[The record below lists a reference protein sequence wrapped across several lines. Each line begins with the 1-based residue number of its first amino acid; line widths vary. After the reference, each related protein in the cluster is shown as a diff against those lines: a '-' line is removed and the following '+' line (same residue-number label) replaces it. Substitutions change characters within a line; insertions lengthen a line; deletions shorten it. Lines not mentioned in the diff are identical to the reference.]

1 MSTKKLIHYAIILA
15 FPILTYLFPAPAG
28 LSVIGWH
35 LFGVYVGTIVAILLK
50 PFPLPIILLAGV
62 ALSAIFIGIT
72 PSERWLNISNA
83 GDLLQL
89 NTMTHTSPDTWIDTL
104 KSSLVKISLKEDD
117 VLGGYKSGTTWLV
130 FAAFAMSTAFVS
142 TGLGKRIAY
151 MLIGSFGSTTLRLGY
166 VNACL
171 DLLISPAMPSVT
183 ARAGGIIF
191 PIMNS
196 VAVSLG
202 SDPESS
208 PRKAGHYLLLN
219 TYMTVKTTGYLF
231 ITAMAPNLLA
241 MNLMEPILHLKLN
254 WPQWAVAALL
264 PGLICLFL
272 TPLVIYLI
280 YPPEL
285 KKLDN
290 KAIAKK
296 GLEELGPITVREKT
310 LIFLFFAAVISW
322 ALGEKIG
329 IEEASTTAISI
340 MSLLVILAVVT
351 WDDLLKNKGAWN
363 TLIWYGGIL
372 GLSGILKKA
381 MFFEWLAYTMKHNL
395 DFGAGNG
402 TVAAIAILFIS
413 VAIRYLFASGGAYVA
428 AMVPVFAAVGAA
440 AGAPPVLLT
449 LGLLCSN
456 CYGGALTHYGSGP
469 APIIYGAGYT
479 DIRSWWIIGAI
490 FAFGS
495 LLIHVTVGFAW
506 WNSLL
511 SMGWLRMVG

>member
-1 MSTKKLIHYAIILA
+1 MNTKKLIHYAILVAIIA
-15 FPILTYLFPAPAG
+15 LTYIFPAPTG
-28 LSVIGWH
+28 LSSIGWH
-35 LFGVYVGTIVAILLK
+35 LFGVYVATIVAILLK
-50 PFPLPIILLAGV
+50 PFPLPVILLAGV
-62 ALSAIFIGIT
+62 SVSAIVIGIS
-72 PSERWLNISNA
+72 PSEKWINIAGISELARLN
-83 GDLLQL
+83 LLE
-89 NTMTHTSPDTWIDTL
+89 HTPQQWFETL
-104 KSSLVKISLKEDD
+104 QNQVVKIALKEDA

-151 MLIGSFGSTTLRLGY
+151 LLIRAFGSTTLRLGY

-202 SDPESS
+202 SDPEKS

-219 TYMTVKTTGYLF
+219 TYMVVKTTGYLF
-231 ITAMAPNLLA
+231 LTAMAPNLLA
-241 MNLMEPILHLKLN
+241 MNLMEPILHIKLN
-254 WPQWAVAALL
+254 WPQWAMAALV

-272 TPLVIYLI
+272 TPLVIYIL

-285 KKLDN
+285 KRLDN

-296 GLEELGPITVREKT
+296 GLEELGPITTREKT
-310 LIFLFFAAVISW
+310 LIFLFIAAVVSW
-322 ALGEKIG
+322 ALGEHIG
-329 IEEASTTAISI
+329 IKEAATTAISV
-340 MSLLVILAVVT
+340 MSLLVILAVLN

-372 GLSGILKKA
+372 GLSGILKQA
-381 MFFEWLAYTMKHNL
+381 QFFEWLAYAMKTTLN
-395 DFGAGNG
+395 FGEGNG
-402 TVAAIAILFIS
+402 TIAAIGILFIS

-440 AGAPPVLLT
+440 AGAPPLLLA

-469 APIIYGAGYT
+469 APIIYGAGYN
-479 DIRSWWIIGAI
+479 DIRSWWIIGAV

-506 WNSLL
+506 WQALAGMGLL
-511 SMGWLRMVG
+511 

>member
-1 MSTKKLIHYAIILA
+1 MNTKKLIHYAILVAIIA
-15 FPILTYLFPAPAG
+15 LTYIFPAPAG
-28 LSVIGWH
+28 LSNIGWH
-35 LFGVYVGTIVAILLK
+35 LFGVYVATIVAILLK
-50 PFPLPIILLAGV
+50 PFPLPVILLAGV
-62 ALSAIFIGIT
+62 SVSAIVIGIS
-72 PSERWLNISNA
+72 PSEKWINIAGISELARWN
-83 GDLLQL
+83 LLE
-89 NTMTHTSPDTWIDTL
+89 HTPQQWFETL
-104 KSSLVKISLKEDD
+104 QNQVVKIALKEDA

-151 MLIGSFGSTTLRLGY
+151 LLIRAFGSTTLRLGY

-202 SDPESS
+202 SDPEKS

-219 TYMTVKTTGYLF
+219 TYMVVKTTGYLF
-231 ITAMAPNLLA
+231 LTAMAPNLLA
-241 MNLMEPILHLKLN
+241 MNLMEPILHIKLN
-254 WPQWAVAALL
+254 WPQWAMAALV

-272 TPLVIYLI
+272 TPLVIYIL

-285 KKLDN
+285 KTLDN

-296 GLEELGPITVREKT
+296 GLEELGPITTREKT
-310 LIFLFFAAVISW
+310 LIFLFIAAVVSW
-322 ALGEKIG
+322 ALGEHIG
-329 IEEASTTAISI
+329 IKEAATTAISV
-340 MSLLVILAVVT
+340 MSLLVILAVLN

-372 GLSGILKKA
+372 GLSGILKQA
-381 MFFEWLAYTMKHNL
+381 QFFEWLAYAMKTTL
-395 DFGAGNG
+395 SFGEGNG
-402 TVAAIAILFIS
+402 TIAAIGILFIS

-440 AGAPPVLLT
+440 AGAPPLLLA

-469 APIIYGAGYT
+469 APIIYGAGYN
-479 DIRSWWIIGAI
+479 DIRSWWIIGAV

-506 WNSLL
+506 WQALAGMGLL
-511 SMGWLRMVG
+511 

>member
-1 MSTKKLIHYAIILA
+1 MNTKKLIHYAILVAIIA
-15 FPILTYLFPAPAG
+15 LTYAFPAPAG
-28 LSVIGWH
+28 LSNIGWH
-35 LFGVYVGTIVAILLK
+35 LFGVYVATIVAILLK
-50 PFPLPIILLAGV
+50 PFPLPVILLAGV
-62 ALSAIFIGIT
+62 SVSAIVIGIS
-72 PSERWLNISNA
+72 PSEKWINIAGISELARWN
-83 GDLLQL
+83 LLE
-89 NTMTHTSPDTWIDTL
+89 HTPQQWFETL
-104 KSSLVKISLKEDD
+104 QNQVVKIALKEDA

-151 MLIGSFGSTTLRLGY
+151 LLIRAFGSTTLRLGY

-202 SDPESS
+202 SDPEKS

-219 TYMTVKTTGYLF
+219 TYMVVKTTGYLF
-231 ITAMAPNLLA
+231 LTAMAPNLLA
-241 MNLMEPILHLKLN
+241 MNLMEPILHIKLN
-254 WPQWAVAALL
+254 WPQWAMAALV

-272 TPLVIYLI
+272 TPLVIYIL

-285 KKLDN
+285 KTLDN

-296 GLEELGPITVREKT
+296 GLEELGPITTREKT
-310 LIFLFFAAVISW
+310 LIFLFIAAVVSW
-322 ALGEKIG
+322 ALGEHIG
-329 IEEASTTAISI
+329 IKEAATTAISV
-340 MSLLVILAVVT
+340 MSLLVILAVLN

-372 GLSGILKKA
+372 GLSGILKQA
-381 MFFEWLAYTMKHNL
+381 QFFEWLAYAMKTTLN
-395 DFGAGNG
+395 FGEGNG
-402 TVAAIAILFIS
+402 TIATIGILFIS

-440 AGAPPVLLT
+440 AGAPPLLLA

-469 APIIYGAGYT
+469 APIIYGAGYN
-479 DIRSWWIIGAI
+479 DIRSWWIIGAV

-506 WNSLL
+506 WQALAGMGLL
-511 SMGWLRMVG
+511 

>member
-1 MSTKKLIHYAIILA
+1 MNTKKLIHYVILVAIIA
-15 FPILTYLFPAPAG
+15 LTYLFPAPAG
-28 LSVIGWH
+28 LSNIGWH
-35 LFGVYVGTIVAILLK
+35 LFGVYVATIVAILLK
-50 PFPLPIILLAGV
+50 PFPLPVILLAGV
-62 ALSAIFIGIT
+62 ALSSIIIGVT
-72 PSERWLNISNA
+72 PGEEWVNPKT
-83 GDLLQL
+83 GE
-89 NTMTHTSPDTWIDTL
+89 T
-104 KSSLVKISLKEDD
+104 VKIALEEEDT
-117 VLGGYKSGTTWLV
+117 LGGYKSGTTWLV

-151 MLIGSFGSTTLRLGY
+151 LLIRAFGSTTLRLGY

-171 DLLISPAMPSVT
+171 DLIISPAMPSVT
-183 ARAGGIIF
+183 ARAGGIIY

-202 SDPESS
+202 SDPEKS

-219 TYMTVKTTGYLF
+219 TYMVVKTTGYLF
-231 ITAMAPNLLA
+231 LTAMAPNLLA
-241 MNLMEPILHLKLN
+241 MNLMEPILHIKLD
-254 WPQWAVAALL
+254 WTQWAIAASV

-272 TPLVIYLI
+272 TPLVIYFI

-285 KKLDN
+285 KKIDN

-296 GLEELGPITVREKT
+296 GLEELGPITTREKT
-310 LIFLFFAAVISW
+310 LIFLFIAAVVSW
-322 ALGEKIG
+322 AFSKQLHL
-329 IEEASTTAISI
+329 EEASTTAISA
-340 MSLLVILAVVT
+340 MALLVILAVVS
-351 WDDLLKNKGAWN
+351 WDEILKNKGAWN

-381 MFFEWLAYTMKHNL
+381 MFFEWLAYAMKNNL
-395 DFGAGNG
+395 NFGEGHG

-440 AGAPPVLLT
+440 AGAPPLLLA

-469 APIIYGAGYT
+469 APIIYGAGYN

-506 WNSLL
+506 WQALAG
-511 SMGWLRMVG
+511 MGRL

>member
-1 MSTKKLIHYAIILA
+1 MNTKKLIHYAILVAIIA
-15 FPILTYLFPAPAG
+15 LTYIFPAPTG
-28 LSVIGWH
+28 LSSIGWH
-35 LFGVYVGTIVAILLK
+35 LFGVYVATIVAILLK
-50 PFPLPIILLAGV
+50 PFPLPVILLAGV
-62 ALSAIFIGIT
+62 SVSAIVIGIS
-72 PSERWLNISNA
+72 PSEKWINIAGISELARWN
-83 GDLLQL
+83 LLE
-89 NTMTHTSPDTWIDTL
+89 HTPQQWFETL
-104 KSSLVKISLKEDD
+104 QNQVVKIALKEDA

-151 MLIGSFGSTTLRLGY
+151 LLIRAFGSTTLRLGY

-202 SDPESS
+202 SDPEKS

-219 TYMTVKTTGYLF
+219 TYMVVKTTGYLF
-231 ITAMAPNLLA
+231 LTAMAPNLLA
-241 MNLMEPILHLKLN
+241 MNLMEPILHIKLN
-254 WPQWAVAALL
+254 WPQWAMAALV

-272 TPLVIYLI
+272 TPLVIYIL

-285 KKLDN
+285 KRLDN

-296 GLEELGPITVREKT
+296 GLEELGPITTREKT
-310 LIFLFFAAVISW
+310 LIFLFIAAVVSW
-322 ALGEKIG
+322 ALGEHIG
-329 IEEASTTAISI
+329 IKEAATTAISV
-340 MSLLVILAVVT
+340 MSLLVILAVLN

-372 GLSGILKKA
+372 GLSGILKQA
-381 MFFEWLAYTMKHNL
+381 QFFEWLAYAMKTTLN
-395 DFGAGNG
+395 FGEGNG
-402 TVAAIAILFIS
+402 TIAAIGILFIS

-440 AGAPPVLLT
+440 AGAPPLLLA

-469 APIIYGAGYT
+469 APIIYGAGYN
-479 DIRSWWIIGAI
+479 DIRSWWIIGAV

-506 WNSLL
+506 WQALAGMGLL
-511 SMGWLRMVG
+511 

>member
-1 MSTKKLIHYAIILA
+1 MNTKKLIHYAILVAIIA
-15 FPILTYLFPAPAG
+15 LTYIFPAPTG
-28 LSVIGWH
+28 LSSIGWH
-35 LFGVYVGTIVAILLK
+35 LFGVYVATIVAILLK
-50 PFPLPIILLAGV
+50 PFPLPVILLAGV
-62 ALSAIFIGIT
+62 SVSAIVIGIS
-72 PSERWLNISNA
+72 PSEKWINIAGISELARWN
-83 GDLLQL
+83 LLE
-89 NTMTHTSPDTWIDTL
+89 HTPQQWFETL
-104 KSSLVKISLKEDD
+104 QNQVVKIALKEDA

-151 MLIGSFGSTTLRLGY
+151 LLIRAFGSTTLRLGY

-202 SDPESS
+202 SDPEKS

-219 TYMTVKTTGYLF
+219 TYMVVKTTGYLF
-231 ITAMAPNLLA
+231 LTAMAPNLLA
-241 MNLMEPILHLKLN
+241 MNLMEPILHIKLN
-254 WPQWAVAALL
+254 WPQWAMAALV

-272 TPLVIYLI
+272 TPLVIYIL

-285 KKLDN
+285 KRLDN

-296 GLEELGPITVREKT
+296 GLEELGPITTREKT
-310 LIFLFFAAVISW
+310 LIFLFIAAVVSW
-322 ALGEKIG
+322 ALGEHIG
-329 IEEASTTAISI
+329 IKEAATTAISV
-340 MSLLVILAVVT
+340 MSLLVILAVLN

-372 GLSGILKKA
+372 GLSGILKQA
-381 MFFEWLAYTMKHNL
+381 QFFEWLAYAMKTTLN
-395 DFGAGNG
+395 FGEGNG
-402 TVAAIAILFIS
+402 TIAAIGILFIS

-440 AGAPPVLLT
+440 AGAPPLLLA

-469 APIIYGAGYT
+469 APIIYGAGYN
-479 DIRSWWIIGAI
+479 DIRSWWIIGAV

-506 WNSLL
+506 WQALVGMGLL
-511 SMGWLRMVG
+511 

>member
-1 MSTKKLIHYAIILA
+1 MSTKKAIHYLILIAIIA
-15 FPILTYLFPAPAG
+15 TTYVFPAPEG
-28 LSVIGWH
+28 LTNIGWH
-35 LFGVYVGTIVAILLK
+35 LAGIYIATIIAIILK
-50 PFPLPIILLAGV
+50 AFPLPVILLAGV
-62 ALSAIFIGIT
+62 SLASIAIGIA
-72 PSERWLNISNA
+72 PAEEWLDPKKNEMVKVA
-83 GDLLQL
+83 LEEGEVL
-89 NTMTHTSPDTWIDTL
+89 N
-104 KSSLVKISLKEDD
+104 
-117 VLGGYKSGTTWLV
+117 GYKSGTTWLV
-130 FAAFAMSTAFVS
+130 FAAFAMSTAFVA

-151 MLIGSFGSTTLRLGY
+151 LLIGAFGSTTLRLGY

-196 VAVSLG
+196 VTVSLG
-202 SDPESS
+202 SDPEKS

-219 TYMTVKTTGYLF
+219 TYMVVKTTGYLF
-231 ITAMAPNLLA
+231 LTAMAPNLLA
-241 MNLMEPILHLKLN
+241 MNLMEPILHIKLN
-254 WPQWAVAALL
+254 WPQWAMAALV

-272 TPLVIYLI
+272 TPLVIYIL

-285 KKLDN
+285 KRLDN

-296 GLEELGPITVREKT
+296 GLEELGPITTREKT
-310 LIFLFFAAVISW
+310 LIFLFIAAVVSW
-322 ALGEKIG
+322 ALGEHIG
-329 IEEASTTAISI
+329 IKEAATTAISV
-340 MSLLVILAVVT
+340 MSLLVILAVLN

-372 GLSGILKKA
+372 GLSGILKQA
-381 MFFEWLAYTMKHNL
+381 QFFEWLAYAMKTTLN
-395 DFGAGNG
+395 FGEGNG
-402 TVAAIAILFIS
+402 TIAAIGILFIS

-440 AGAPPVLLT
+440 AGAPPLLLA

-469 APIIYGAGYT
+469 APIIYGAGYN
-479 DIRSWWIIGAI
+479 DIRSWWIIGAV

-506 WNSLL
+506 WQALAGMGLL
-511 SMGWLRMVG
+511 

>member
-1 MSTKKLIHYAIILA
+1 MNTKKLIHYAILVAIIA
-15 FPILTYLFPAPAG
+15 LTYIFPAPAG
-28 LSVIGWH
+28 LSNIGWH
-35 LFGVYVGTIVAILLK
+35 LFGVYVATIVAILLK
-50 PFPLPIILLAGV
+50 PFPLPVILLAGV
-62 ALSAIFIGIT
+62 ALSSIIIGVT
-72 PSERWLNISNA
+72 PGEEWVNPKT
-83 GDLLQL
+83 GE
-89 NTMTHTSPDTWIDTL
+89 T
-104 KSSLVKISLKEDD
+104 VKIALEEEDT
-117 VLGGYKSGTTWLV
+117 LGGYKSGTTWLV

-151 MLIGSFGSTTLRLGY
+151 LLIGAFGSTTLRLGY

-183 ARAGGIIF
+183 ARAGGIIY

-202 SDPESS
+202 SDPEKS

-219 TYMTVKTTGYLF
+219 TYMVVKTTGYLF
-231 ITAMAPNLLA
+231 LTAMAPNLLA
-241 MNLMEPILHLKLN
+241 MNLMEPILHIKLD
-254 WPQWAVAALL
+254 WTQWAIAASV

-272 TPLVIYLI
+272 TPLVIYIL

-285 KKLDN
+285 KTLDN

-296 GLEELGPITVREKT
+296 GLEELGPITTREKT
-310 LIFLFFAAVISW
+310 LIFLFIAAVTSW
-322 ALGEKIG
+322 AFSKALHL
-329 IEEASTTAISI
+329 EEASTTAISA
-340 MSLLVILAVVT
+340 MALLVILAVVS
-351 WDDLLKNKGAWN
+351 WDEILKNKGAWN

-372 GLSGILKKA
+372 GLSSILKKA
-381 MFFEWLAYTMKHNL
+381 MFFEWLAYTMKNNL
-395 DFGAGNG
+395 NFGQGNG
-402 TVAAIAILFIS
+402 TIAAIGILFIS

-440 AGAPPVLLT
+440 AGAPPLLLA

-469 APIIYGAGYT
+469 APIIYGAGYN
-479 DIRSWWIIGAI
+479 DIRSWWIIGAV

-506 WNSLL
+506 WQALAGMGLL
-511 SMGWLRMVG
+511 